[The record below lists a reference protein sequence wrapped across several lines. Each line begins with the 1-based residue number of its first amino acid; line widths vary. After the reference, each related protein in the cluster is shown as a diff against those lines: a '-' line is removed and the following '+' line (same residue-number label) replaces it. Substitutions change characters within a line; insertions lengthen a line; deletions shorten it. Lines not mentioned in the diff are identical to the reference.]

1 MKRNFSFYVA
11 RRYMF
16 SKKSVGAIN
25 VISFISVTGVA
36 VATMALVIVLSVFN
50 GFHDLVASLF
60 TNFDPQIEVVPAKGK
75 TVNADAPEL
84 DKIRHLNFVDVAT
97 DVVEDQ
103 AIAVYGDRQRMVTV
117 MGVDENFDQ
126 LTRIGDI
133 LYGEGDFT
141 LRVANLYFGV
151 PGIRLAQDMG
161 LGARW
166 ADYLKIYAPVRQGQL
181 TDLDTP
187 TDGFVV
193 DSLLSPGVVFA
204 VNQNKYDRDRII
216 TSIYFARQ
224 LFDQDGMLSSL
235 QLRLKPGTDLAEA
248 KQEIKAAAG
257 ENFRVLD
264 RFEQQEDTF
273 RIMQIEK
280 VLAYVFLTFI
290 LIVACFNI
298 ISSLSMLIIDKKDDI
313 NTLHNLG
320 ASDRQIVSIF
330 LYEGRII
337 SAVGAL
343 IGIGLGLALCGL
355 QQAFGFVKMGDS
367 SGTFIVNAYPRER
380 SLRGCARSVHHRHPD
395 RMGGVVDSGAPSA
408 PSDNGQKSNN
418 INKSKENNEQE
429 TLFDSS
435 SCCPA
440 CRSDGSSNANRQ
452 RTDCAACGKGERR
465 TGCHPQRGLLEDDF
479 GFGV

>member
-1 MKRNFSFYVA
+1 MKRNFSFYIA

-25 VISFISVTGVA
+25 VISFISVAGVA
-36 VATMALVIVLSVFN
+36 VGTMALVIVLSVFN

-60 TNFDPQIEVVPAKGK
+60 TNFDPQIEVVPVKGK
-75 TVNADAPEL
+75 TINADAPEL
-84 DKIRHLNFVDVAT
+84 DKIRHLDFVDVAT

-126 LTRIGDI
+126 LTNIGDI
-133 LYGEGDFT
+133 LYGDGDFT

-151 PGIRLAQDMG
+151 PGIRLAQDLG

-166 ADYLKIYAPVRQGQL
+166 TDYLKIYAPVRRGQL

-193 DSLLSPGVVFA
+193 DSLLSPGVVYA

-235 QLRLKPGTDLAEA
+235 QLRLKPGTDLGAA
-248 KQEIKAAAG
+248 KKEIKAAAG
-257 ENFRVLD
+257 EKFRVLD
-264 RFEQQEDTF
+264 RFEQQADTF

-298 ISSLSMLIIDKKDDI
+298 ISSLSMLIIDKKNDI

-320 ASDRQIVSIF
+320 ANDRQIQSIF

-355 QQAFGFVKMGDS
+355 QQAFGFVKMGES
-367 SGTFIVNAYPRER
+367 SGTFIVNAYPV
-380 SLRGCARSVHHRHPD
+380 SVHYWD
-395 RMGGVVDSGAPSA
+395 VLVVFITVILIGWAASW
-408 PSDNGQKSNN
+408 
-418 INKSKENNEQE
+418 I
-429 TLFDSS
+429 
-435 SCCPA
+435 PA
-440 CRSDGSSNANRQ
+440 RRLRKQILNRI
-452 RTDCAACGKGERR
+452 T
-465 TGCHPQRGLLEDDF
+465 TP
-479 GFGV
+479 

>member
-25 VISFISVTGVA
+25 VISFISVAGVA
-36 VATMALVIVLSVFN
+36 VGTMALVIVLSVFN

-60 TNFDPQIEVVPAKGK
+60 TNIDPQIEVVPVKGK
-75 TVNADAPEL
+75 TINADAPEL
-84 DKIRHLNFVDVAT
+84 DRIRHLNFVDVAT

-126 LTRIGDI
+126 LTNISDI
-133 LYGEGDFT
+133 LYGDGDFT

-151 PGIRLAQDMG
+151 PGIRLAQDLG

-166 ADYLKIYAPVRQGQL
+166 TDYLKIYAPVRRGQL

-193 DSLLSPGVVFA
+193 DSLLSPGVVYA

-235 QLRLKPGTDLAEA
+235 QLRLKPGTDLSTA
-248 KQEIKAAAG
+248 KREIKAAAG
-257 ENFRVLD
+257 EKFRVLD
-264 RFEQQEDTF
+264 RFEQQADTF

-298 ISSLSMLIIDKKDDI
+298 ISSLSMLIIDKKNDI

-320 ASDRQIVSIF
+320 ANDRQIQSIF

-355 QQAFGFVKMGDS
+355 QQAFGFVKMGES
-367 SGTFIVNAYPRER
+367 SGTFIVNAYPV
-380 SLRGCARSVHHRHPD
+380 SVHYWD
-395 RMGGVVDSGAPSA
+395 VLVVFVTVILIGWAASW
-408 PSDNGQKSNN
+408 
-418 INKSKENNEQE
+418 I
-429 TLFDSS
+429 
-435 SCCPA
+435 PA
-440 CRSDGSSNANRQ
+440 RRLRKQILNRI
-452 RTDCAACGKGERR
+452 T
-465 TGCHPQRGLLEDDF
+465 TP
-479 GFGV
+479 

>member
-1 MKRNFSFYVA
+1 MKRNFSFYIA

-25 VISFISVTGVA
+25 VISFISVAGVA
-36 VATMALVIVLSVFN
+36 VGTMALVIVLSVFN

-60 TNFDPQIEVVPAKGK
+60 TNFDPQIEVVPVKGK
-75 TVNADAPEL
+75 TINADAPEL
-84 DKIRHLNFVDVAT
+84 DRIRHLDFVDVAT

-126 LTRIGDI
+126 LTNISDI
-133 LYGEGDFT
+133 LYGDGDFT

-151 PGIRLAQDMG
+151 PGIRLAQDLG

-166 ADYLKIYAPVRQGQL
+166 TDYLKIYAPVRRGQL

-193 DSLLSPGVVFA
+193 DSLLSPGVVYA

-235 QLRLKPGTDLAEA
+235 QLRLKPGTDLSTA
-248 KQEIKAAAG
+248 KREIKAAAG
-257 ENFRVLD
+257 EKFRVLD
-264 RFEQQEDTF
+264 RFEQQADTF

-298 ISSLSMLIIDKKDDI
+298 ISSLSMLIIDKKNDI

-320 ASDRQIVSIF
+320 ANDRQIQSIF

-355 QQAFGFVKMGDS
+355 QQAFGFVKMGES
-367 SGTFIVNAYPRER
+367 SGTFIVNAYPV
-380 SLRGCARSVHHRHPD
+380 SVHYWD
-395 RMGGVVDSGAPSA
+395 VLVVFVTVILIGWAASW
-408 PSDNGQKSNN
+408 
-418 INKSKENNEQE
+418 I
-429 TLFDSS
+429 
-435 SCCPA
+435 PA
-440 CRSDGSSNANRQ
+440 RRLRKQILNRI
-452 RTDCAACGKGERR
+452 T
-465 TGCHPQRGLLEDDF
+465 TP
-479 GFGV
+479 

>member
-1 MKRNFSFYVA
+1 MKRNFSFYIA

-25 VISFISVTGVA
+25 VISFISVAGVA
-36 VATMALVIVLSVFN
+36 VGTMALVIVLSVFN

-60 TNFDPQIEVVPAKGK
+60 TNFDPQIEVVPVKGK
-75 TVNADAPEL
+75 TINADAPEL
-84 DKIRHLNFVDVAT
+84 DRIRHLDFVDVAT
-97 DVVEDQ
+97 DVVEDL

-126 LTRIGDI
+126 LTNISDI
-133 LYGEGDFT
+133 LYGDGDFT

-151 PGIRLAQDMG
+151 PGIRLAQDLG

-166 ADYLKIYAPVRQGQL
+166 ADYLKIYAPVRRGQL

-193 DSLLSPGVVFA
+193 DSLLSPGVVYA

-235 QLRLKPGTDLAEA
+235 QLRLKPGTDLSTA
-248 KQEIKAAAG
+248 KREIKAAAG
-257 ENFRVLD
+257 EKFRVLD
-264 RFEQQEDTF
+264 RFEQQADTF

-298 ISSLSMLIIDKKDDI
+298 ISSLSMLIIDKKNDI

-320 ASDRQIVSIF
+320 ANDRQIQSIF

-355 QQAFGFVKMGDS
+355 QQAFGFVKMGES
-367 SGTFIVNAYPRER
+367 SGTFIVNAYPV
-380 SLRGCARSVHHRHPD
+380 SVHYWD
-395 RMGGVVDSGAPSA
+395 VLVVFITVILIGWAASW
-408 PSDNGQKSNN
+408 
-418 INKSKENNEQE
+418 I
-429 TLFDSS
+429 
-435 SCCPA
+435 PA
-440 CRSDGSSNANRQ
+440 RRLRKQILNRI
-452 RTDCAACGKGERR
+452 T
-465 TGCHPQRGLLEDDF
+465 TP
-479 GFGV
+479 

>member
-25 VISFISVTGVA
+25 VISFISVAGVA
-36 VATMALVIVLSVFN
+36 VGTMALVIVLSVFN

-60 TNFDPQIEVVPAKGK
+60 TNFDPQIEVVPVKGK
-75 TVNADAPEL
+75 TINADAPEL
-84 DKIRHLNFVDVAT
+84 DRIRHLDFVDVAT

-126 LTRIGDI
+126 LTNISDI
-133 LYGEGDFT
+133 LYGDGDFT

-151 PGIRLAQDMG
+151 PGIRLAQDLG

-166 ADYLKIYAPVRQGQL
+166 ADYLKIYAPVRRGQL

-193 DSLLSPGVVFA
+193 DSLLSLGVVYA

-235 QLRLKPGTDLAEA
+235 QLRLKPGTDLSTA
-248 KQEIKAAAG
+248 KREIKAAAG
-257 ENFRVLD
+257 EKFRVLD
-264 RFEQQEDTF
+264 RFEQQADTF

-298 ISSLSMLIIDKKDDI
+298 ISSLSMLIIDKKNDI

-320 ASDRQIVSIF
+320 ANDRQIQSIF

-355 QQAFGFVKMGDS
+355 QQAFGFVKMGES
-367 SGTFIVNAYPRER
+367 SGTFIVNAYPV
-380 SLRGCARSVHHRHPD
+380 SVHYWD
-395 RMGGVVDSGAPSA
+395 VLVVFITVILIGWAASW
-408 PSDNGQKSNN
+408 
-418 INKSKENNEQE
+418 I
-429 TLFDSS
+429 
-435 SCCPA
+435 PA
-440 CRSDGSSNANRQ
+440 RRLRKQILNRI
-452 RTDCAACGKGERR
+452 T
-465 TGCHPQRGLLEDDF
+465 TP
-479 GFGV
+479 

>member
-1 MKRNFSFYVA
+1 MSTSQHNTISTPQHFTITTHKIMKRNFSFYVA

-25 VISFISVTGVA
+25 VISFISVAGVA
-36 VATMALVIVLSVFN
+36 VGTMALVIVLSVFN

-60 TNFDPQIEVVPAKGK
+60 TNFDPQIEVVPVKGK
-75 TVNADAPEL
+75 TINADALEL
-84 DKIRHLNFVDVAT
+84 DRIRHLDFVDVAT

-126 LTRIGDI
+126 LTNISDI
-133 LYGEGDFT
+133 LYGDGDFT

-151 PGIRLAQDMG
+151 PGIRLAQDLG

-166 ADYLKIYAPVRQGQL
+166 ADYLKIYAPVRRGQL

-193 DSLLSPGVVFA
+193 DSLLSPGVVYA

-235 QLRLKPGTDLAEA
+235 QLRLKPGTDLSTA
-248 KQEIKAAAG
+248 KREIKAAAG
-257 ENFRVLD
+257 EKFRVLD
-264 RFEQQEDTF
+264 RFEQQADTF

-298 ISSLSMLIIDKKDDI
+298 ISSLSMLIIDKKNDI

-320 ASDRQIVSIF
+320 ANDRQIQSIF

-355 QQAFGFVKMGDS
+355 QQAFGFVKMGES
-367 SGTFIVNAYPRER
+367 SGTFIVNAYPV
-380 SLRGCARSVHHRHPD
+380 SVHYWD
-395 RMGGVVDSGAPSA
+395 VLVVFITVILIGWAASW
-408 PSDNGQKSNN
+408 
-418 INKSKENNEQE
+418 I
-429 TLFDSS
+429 
-435 SCCPA
+435 PA
-440 CRSDGSSNANRQ
+440 RRLRKQILNRI
-452 RTDCAACGKGERR
+452 T
-465 TGCHPQRGLLEDDF
+465 TP
-479 GFGV
+479 

>member
-25 VISFISVTGVA
+25 VISFISVAGVA
-36 VATMALVIVLSVFN
+36 VGTMALVIVLSVFN

-60 TNFDPQIEVVPAKGK
+60 TNFDPQIEVVPVKGK
-75 TVNADAPEL
+75 TINADAPEL
-84 DKIRHLNFVDVAT
+84 DRIRHLDFVDVAT

-126 LTRIGDI
+126 LTNISDI
-133 LYGEGDFT
+133 LYGDGDFT

-151 PGIRLAQDMG
+151 PGIRLAQDLG

-166 ADYLKIYAPVRQGQL
+166 TDNLKIYAPVRRGQL

-193 DSLLSPGVVFA
+193 DSLLSPGVVYA

-235 QLRLKPGTDLAEA
+235 QLRLKPGTDLSTA
-248 KQEIKAAAG
+248 KREIKAAAG
-257 ENFRVLD
+257 EKFRVLD
-264 RFEQQEDTF
+264 RFEQQADTF

-298 ISSLSMLIIDKKDDI
+298 ISSLSMLIIDKKNDI

-320 ASDRQIVSIF
+320 ANDRQIQSIF

-355 QQAFGFVKMGDS
+355 QQAFGFVKMGES
-367 SGTFIVNAYPRER
+367 SGTFIVNAYPV
-380 SLRGCARSVHHRHPD
+380 SVHYWD
-395 RMGGVVDSGAPSA
+395 VLVVFITVILIGWAASW
-408 PSDNGQKSNN
+408 
-418 INKSKENNEQE
+418 I
-429 TLFDSS
+429 
-435 SCCPA
+435 PA
-440 CRSDGSSNANRQ
+440 RRLRKQILNRI
-452 RTDCAACGKGERR
+452 T
-465 TGCHPQRGLLEDDF
+465 TP
-479 GFGV
+479 

>member
-25 VISFISVTGVA
+25 VISFISVAGVA
-36 VATMALVIVLSVFN
+36 VGTMALVIVLSVFN

-60 TNFDPQIEVVPAKGK
+60 TNFDPQIEVVPVKGK
-75 TVNADAPEL
+75 TINADAPEL
-84 DKIRHLNFVDVAT
+84 DRIRHLNFVDVAT

-126 LTRIGDI
+126 LTNISDI
-133 LYGEGDFT
+133 LYGDGDFT

-151 PGIRLAQDMG
+151 PGIRLAQDLG

-166 ADYLKIYAPVRQGQL
+166 ADYLKIYAPVRRGQL

-193 DSLLSPGVVFA
+193 DSLLSPGVVYA

-235 QLRLKPGTDLAEA
+235 QLRLKPGTDLSTA
-248 KQEIKAAAG
+248 KREIKAAAG
-257 ENFRVLD
+257 EKFRVLD
-264 RFEQQEDTF
+264 RFEQQADTF

-298 ISSLSMLIIDKKDDI
+298 ISSLSMLIIDKKNDI

-320 ASDRQIVSIF
+320 ANERQIQSIF

-355 QQAFGFVKMGDS
+355 RLREDGRELGHIHRQRL
-367 SGTFIVNAYPRER
+367 PRKR
-380 SLRGCARSVHHRHPD
+380 SLLGCACCLHHRDTD
-395 RMGGVVDSGAPSA
+395 RLGSIVDTSTTLAQA
-408 PSDNGQKSNN
+408 DTEQNN
-418 INKSKENNEQE
+418 NSINK
-429 TLFDSS
+429 
-435 SCCPA
+435 
-440 CRSDGSSNANRQ
+440 
-452 RTDCAACGKGERR
+452 
-465 TGCHPQRGLLEDDF
+465 
-479 GFGV
+479 

>member
-1 MKRNFSFYVA
+1 MLKRNFSFYVA

-25 VISFISVTGVA
+25 VISFISVAGVA
-36 VATMALVIVLSVFN
+36 VGTMALVIVLSVFN

-60 TNFDPQIEVVPAKGK
+60 TNFDPQIEVVLVKGK
-75 TVNADAPEL
+75 TINADAPEL
-84 DKIRHLNFVDVAT
+84 DRIRHLDFVDVAT

-126 LTRIGDI
+126 LTNIGDI
-133 LYGEGDFT
+133 LYGDGDFT

-151 PGIRLAQDMG
+151 PGIRLAQDLG

-166 ADYLKIYAPVRQGQL
+166 ADYLKIYAPVRRGQL

-193 DSLLSPGVVFA
+193 DSLLSPGVVYA

-235 QLRLKPGTDLAEA
+235 QLRLKPGTDLSTA
-248 KQEIKAAAG
+248 KREIKAAAG
-257 ENFRVLD
+257 EKFRVLD
-264 RFEQQEDTF
+264 RFEQQADTF

-298 ISSLSMLIIDKKDDI
+298 ISSLSMLIIDKKNDI

-320 ASDRQIVSIF
+320 ANDRQIQSIF

-355 QQAFGFVKMGDS
+355 QQAFGFVKMGES
-367 SGTFIVNAYPRER
+367 SGTFIVNAYPV
-380 SLRGCARSVHHRHPD
+380 SVHYWD
-395 RMGGVVDSGAPSA
+395 VLVVFITVILIGWAASW
-408 PSDNGQKSNN
+408 
-418 INKSKENNEQE
+418 I
-429 TLFDSS
+429 
-435 SCCPA
+435 PA
-440 CRSDGSSNANRQ
+440 RRLRKQILNRI
-452 RTDCAACGKGERR
+452 T
-465 TGCHPQRGLLEDDF
+465 TS
-479 GFGV
+479 

>member
-25 VISFISVTGVA
+25 VISFISVAGVA
-36 VATMALVIVLSVFN
+36 VGTMALVIVLSVFN

-60 TNFDPQIEVVPAKGK
+60 TNFDPQIEVVPVKGK
-75 TVNADAPEL
+75 TINADAPEL
-84 DKIRHLNFVDVAT
+84 DRIRHLDFVDVAT

-126 LTRIGDI
+126 LTNISDI
-133 LYGEGDFT
+133 LYGDGDFT

-151 PGIRLAQDMG
+151 PGIRLAQDLG

-166 ADYLKIYAPVRQGQL
+166 ADYLKIYAPVRRGQL

-193 DSLLSPGVVFA
+193 DSLLSPGVVYA

-224 LFDQDGMLSSL
+224 LFDQDGMLSAL
-235 QLRLKPGTDLAEA
+235 QLRLKPGTDLSTA
-248 KQEIKAAAG
+248 KREIKAAAG
-257 ENFRVLD
+257 EKFRVLD
-264 RFEQQEDTF
+264 RFEQQADTF

-298 ISSLSMLIIDKKDDI
+298 ISSLSMLIIDKKNDI

-320 ASDRQIVSIF
+320 ANDRQIQSIF

-355 QQAFGFVKMGDS
+355 QQAFGFVKMGES
-367 SGTFIVNAYPRER
+367 SGTFIVNAYPV
-380 SLRGCARSVHHRHPD
+380 SVHYWD
-395 RMGGVVDSGAPSA
+395 VLVVFITVILIGWAASW
-408 PSDNGQKSNN
+408 
-418 INKSKENNEQE
+418 I
-429 TLFDSS
+429 
-435 SCCPA
+435 PA
-440 CRSDGSSNANRQ
+440 RRLRKQILNRI
-452 RTDCAACGKGERR
+452 T
-465 TGCHPQRGLLEDDF
+465 TP
-479 GFGV
+479 

>member
-25 VISFISVTGVA
+25 VISFISVVGVA
-36 VATMALVIVLSVFN
+36 VGTMALVIVLSVFN

-60 TNFDPQIEVVPAKGK
+60 TNFDPQIEVVPVKGK
-75 TVNADAPEL
+75 TINADAPEL
-84 DKIRHLNFVDVAT
+84 DRIRHLDFVDVAT

-126 LTRIGDI
+126 LTNISDI
-133 LYGEGDFT
+133 LYGDGDFT

-151 PGIRLAQDMG
+151 PGIRLAQDLG

-166 ADYLKIYAPVRQGQL
+166 ADYLKIYAPVRRGQL

-193 DSLLSPGVVFA
+193 DSLLSPGVVYA

-248 KQEIKAAAG
+248 KREIKAAAG
-257 ENFRVLD
+257 EKFRVLD
-264 RFEQQEDTF
+264 RFEQQADTF

-298 ISSLSMLIIDKKDDI
+298 ISSLSMLIIDKKNDI

-320 ASDRQIVSIF
+320 ANDRQIQSIF

-355 QQAFGFVKMGDS
+355 QQAFGFVKMGES
-367 SGTFIVNAYPRER
+367 SGTFIVNAYPV
-380 SLRGCARSVHHRHPD
+380 SVHYWD
-395 RMGGVVDSGAPSA
+395 VLVVFITVILIGWAASW
-408 PSDNGQKSNN
+408 
-418 INKSKENNEQE
+418 I
-429 TLFDSS
+429 
-435 SCCPA
+435 PA
-440 CRSDGSSNANRQ
+440 RRLRKQILNRI
-452 RTDCAACGKGERR
+452 T
-465 TGCHPQRGLLEDDF
+465 TS
-479 GFGV
+479 

>member
-25 VISFISVTGVA
+25 VISFISVAGVA
-36 VATMALVIVLSVFN
+36 VGTMALVIVLSVFN

-60 TNFDPQIEVVPAKGK
+60 TNFDPQIEVVPVKGK
-75 TVNADAPEL
+75 TINADAPEL
-84 DKIRHLNFVDVAT
+84 DRIRHLDFVDVAT

-126 LTRIGDI
+126 LTNIGDI
-133 LYGEGDFT
+133 LYGDGDFT

-151 PGIRLAQDMG
+151 PGIRLAQDLG

-166 ADYLKIYAPVRQGQL
+166 ADYLKIYAPVRRGQL

-193 DSLLSPGVVFA
+193 DSLLSPGVVYA

-235 QLRLKPGTDLAEA
+235 QLRLKPGTDLSTA
-248 KQEIKAAAG
+248 KREIKAAAG
-257 ENFRVLD
+257 EKFRVLD
-264 RFEQQEDTF
+264 RFEQQADTF

-298 ISSLSMLIIDKKDDI
+298 ISSLSMLIIDKKNDI

-320 ASDRQIVSIF
+320 ANDRQIVSIF

-355 QQAFGFVKMGDS
+355 QQAFGFVKMGES
-367 SGTFIVNAYPRER
+367 SGTFIVNAYPV
-380 SLRGCARSVHHRHPD
+380 SVHYWD
-395 RMGGVVDSGAPSA
+395 VLVVFVTVILIGWAASW
-408 PSDNGQKSNN
+408 
-418 INKSKENNEQE
+418 I
-429 TLFDSS
+429 
-435 SCCPA
+435 PA
-440 CRSDGSSNANRQ
+440 RRLRKQILNRI
-452 RTDCAACGKGERR
+452 T
-465 TGCHPQRGLLEDDF
+465 TP
-479 GFGV
+479 

>member
-25 VISFISVTGVA
+25 VISFISVAGVA
-36 VATMALVIVLSVFN
+36 VGTMALVIVLSVFN

-60 TNFDPQIEVVPAKGK
+60 TNFDPQIEVVPVKGK
-75 TVNADAPEL
+75 TINADAPEL
-84 DKIRHLNFVDVAT
+84 DRIRNLDFVDVAT

-126 LTRIGDI
+126 LTNISDI
-133 LYGEGDFT
+133 LYGDGDFT

-151 PGIRLAQDMG
+151 PGIRLAQDLG

-166 ADYLKIYAPVRQGQL
+166 ADYLKIYAPVRRGQL

-193 DSLLSPGVVFA
+193 DSLLSPGVVYA

-235 QLRLKPGTDLAEA
+235 QLRLKPGTDLSTA
-248 KQEIKAAAG
+248 KREIKAAAG
-257 ENFRVLD
+257 EKFRVLD
-264 RFEQQEDTF
+264 RFEQQADTF

-298 ISSLSMLIIDKKDDI
+298 ISSLSMLIIDKKNDI

-320 ASDRQIVSIF
+320 ANDRQIQSIF

-355 QQAFGFVKMGDS
+355 QQAFGFVKMGES
-367 SGTFIVNAYPRER
+367 SGTFIVNAYPV
-380 SLRGCARSVHHRHPD
+380 SVHYWD
-395 RMGGVVDSGAPSA
+395 VLVVFITVILIGWAASW
-408 PSDNGQKSNN
+408 
-418 INKSKENNEQE
+418 I
-429 TLFDSS
+429 
-435 SCCPA
+435 PA
-440 CRSDGSSNANRQ
+440 RRLRKQILNRI
-452 RTDCAACGKGERR
+452 T
-465 TGCHPQRGLLEDDF
+465 TP
-479 GFGV
+479 

>member
-25 VISFISVTGVA
+25 VISFISVAGVA
-36 VATMALVIVLSVFN
+36 VGTMALVIVLSVFN

-60 TNFDPQIEVVPAKGK
+60 TNFDPQIEVVPVKGK
-75 TVNADAPEL
+75 TINADAPEL
-84 DKIRHLNFVDVAT
+84 DRIRHLDFVDVAT

-126 LTRIGDI
+126 LTNISDI
-133 LYGEGDFT
+133 LYGDGDFT

-151 PGIRLAQDMG
+151 PGIRLAQDLG

-166 ADYLKIYAPVRQGQL
+166 ADYLKIYAPVRRGQL

-193 DSLLSPGVVFA
+193 DSLLSPGVVYA

-235 QLRLKPGTDLAEA
+235 QLRLKPGTDLSTA
-248 KQEIKAAAG
+248 KREIKAAAG
-257 ENFRVLD
+257 EKFRVLD
-264 RFEQQEDTF
+264 RFEQQADTF

-298 ISSLSMLIIDKKDDI
+298 ISSLSMLIIDKKNDI

-320 ASDRQIVSIF
+320 ANDRQIQSIF

-355 QQAFGFVKMGDS
+355 QQAFGFVKMGES
-367 SGTFIVNAYPRER
+367 SGTFIVNAYPV
-380 SLRGCARSVHHRHPD
+380 SVHYWD
-395 RMGGVVDSGAPSA
+395 VLVVFITVILIGWAASW
-408 PSDNGQKSNN
+408 
-418 INKSKENNEQE
+418 I
-429 TLFDSS
+429 
-435 SCCPA
+435 PA
-440 CRSDGSSNANRQ
+440 QRLRKQILNRI
-452 RTDCAACGKGERR
+452 T
-465 TGCHPQRGLLEDDF
+465 TP
-479 GFGV
+479 

>member
-25 VISFISVTGVA
+25 VISFISVAGVA
-36 VATMALVIVLSVFN
+36 VGTMALVIVLSVFN

-60 TNFDPQIEVVPAKGK
+60 TNFDPQIEVVPVKGK

-84 DKIRHLNFVDVAT
+84 DKIRHLDFVDVAT

-126 LTRIGDI
+126 LTNISDI
-133 LYGEGDFT
+133 LYGDGDFT

-151 PGIRLAQDMG
+151 PGIRLAQDLG

-166 ADYLKIYAPVRQGQL
+166 ADYLKIYAPVRRGQL

-193 DSLLSPGVVFA
+193 DSLLSPGVVYA

-235 QLRLKPGTDLAEA
+235 QLRLKPGTDLSTA
-248 KQEIKAAAG
+248 KREIKAAAG
-257 ENFRVLD
+257 EKFRVLD
-264 RFEQQEDTF
+264 RFEQQADTF

-298 ISSLSMLIIDKKDDI
+298 ISSLSMLIIDKKNDI

-320 ASDRQIVSIF
+320 ANDRQIQSIF

-355 QQAFGFVKMGDS
+355 QQAFGFVKMGES
-367 SGTFIVNAYPRER
+367 SGTFIVNAYPV
-380 SLRGCARSVHHRHPD
+380 SVHYWD
-395 RMGGVVDSGAPSA
+395 VLVVFITVILIGWAASW
-408 PSDNGQKSNN
+408 
-418 INKSKENNEQE
+418 I
-429 TLFDSS
+429 
-435 SCCPA
+435 PA
-440 CRSDGSSNANRQ
+440 RRLRKQILNRI
-452 RTDCAACGKGERR
+452 T
-465 TGCHPQRGLLEDDF
+465 TP
-479 GFGV
+479 

>member
-1 MKRNFSFYVA
+1 MLKRNFSFYVA

-25 VISFISVTGVA
+25 VISFISVAGVA
-36 VATMALVIVLSVFN
+36 VGTMALVIVLSVFN

-60 TNFDPQIEVVPAKGK
+60 TNFDPQVEVVPVKGK
-75 TVNADAPEL
+75 TINADAPEL
-84 DKIRHLNFVDVAT
+84 DKIRHLDFVDVAT

-126 LTRIGDI
+126 LTNISDI
-133 LYGEGDFT
+133 LYGDGDFT

-151 PGIRLAQDMG
+151 PGIRLAQDLG

-166 ADYLKIYAPVRQGQL
+166 ADYLKIYAPVRRGQL

-193 DSLLSPGVVFA
+193 DSLLSPGVVYA

-235 QLRLKPGTDLAEA
+235 QLRLKPGTDLSTA
-248 KQEIKAAAG
+248 KREIKAAAG
-257 ENFRVLD
+257 EKFRVLN
-264 RFEQQEDTF
+264 RFEQQADTF

-298 ISSLSMLIIDKKDDI
+298 ISSLSMLIIDKKNDI

-320 ASDRQIVSIF
+320 ANDRQIVSIF

-355 QQAFGFVKMGDS
+355 QQAFGFVKMGES
-367 SGTFIVNAYPRER
+367 SGTFIVNAYPV
-380 SLRGCARSVHHRHPD
+380 SVHYWD
-395 RMGGVVDSGAPSA
+395 VLVVFITVILIGWAASW
-408 PSDNGQKSNN
+408 
-418 INKSKENNEQE
+418 I
-429 TLFDSS
+429 
-435 SCCPA
+435 PA
-440 CRSDGSSNANRQ
+440 RRLRKQILNRI
-452 RTDCAACGKGERR
+452 T
-465 TGCHPQRGLLEDDF
+465 TP
-479 GFGV
+479 

>member
-25 VISFISVTGVA
+25 VISFISVAGVA
-36 VATMALVIVLSVFN
+36 VGTMALVIVLSVFN

-60 TNFDPQIEVVPAKGK
+60 TNFDPQIEVVPVKGK
-75 TVNADAPEL
+75 TINADAPEL
-84 DKIRHLNFVDVAT
+84 DRIRHLDFVDVAT

-126 LTRIGDI
+126 LTNISDI
-133 LYGEGDFT
+133 LYGDGDFT

-151 PGIRLAQDMG
+151 PGIRLAQDLG

-166 ADYLKIYAPVRQGQL
+166 ADYLKIYAPVRRGQL

-193 DSLLSPGVVFA
+193 DSLLSPGVVYA

-235 QLRLKPGTDLAEA
+235 QLRLKPGTDLSTA
-248 KQEIKAAAG
+248 KREIKAAAG
-257 ENFRVLD
+257 EKFRVLD
-264 RFEQQEDTF
+264 RFEQQADTF

-298 ISSLSMLIIDKKDDI
+298 ISSLSMLIIDKKNDI

-320 ASDRQIVSIF
+320 ANDRQIQSIF
-330 LYEGRII
+330 LSEGRII

-355 QQAFGFVKMGDS
+355 QQAFGFVKMGES
-367 SGTFIVNAYPRER
+367 SGTFIVNAYPV
-380 SLRGCARSVHHRHPD
+380 SVHYWD
-395 RMGGVVDSGAPSA
+395 VLVVFITVILIGWAASW
-408 PSDNGQKSNN
+408 
-418 INKSKENNEQE
+418 I
-429 TLFDSS
+429 
-435 SCCPA
+435 PA
-440 CRSDGSSNANRQ
+440 RRLRKQMLNRI
-452 RTDCAACGKGERR
+452 T
-465 TGCHPQRGLLEDDF
+465 TP
-479 GFGV
+479 

>member
-1 MKRNFSFYVA
+1 
-11 RRYMF
+11 MF

-25 VISFISVTGVA
+25 VISFISVAGVA
-36 VATMALVIVLSVFN
+36 VGTMALVIVLSVFN

-60 TNFDPQIEVVPAKGK
+60 TNFDPQIEVVPLKGK
-75 TVNADAPEL
+75 TINADAPEL

-126 LTRIGDI
+126 LTNISDI
-133 LYGEGDFT
+133 LYGDGDFT

-151 PGIRLAQDMG
+151 PGIRLAQDLG

-166 ADYLKIYAPVRQGQL
+166 ADYLKIYAPVRRGQL

-193 DSLLSPGVVFA
+193 DSLLSPGVVYA

-235 QLRLKPGTDLAEA
+235 QLRLKPGTDLSTA
-248 KQEIKAAAG
+248 KREIKAAAG
-257 ENFRVLD
+257 EKFRVLD
-264 RFEQQEDTF
+264 RFEQQADTF

-298 ISSLSMLIIDKKDDI
+298 ISSLSMLIIDKKNDI

-320 ASDRQIVSIF
+320 ANDRQIQSIF

-355 QQAFGFVKMGDS
+355 QQAFGFVKMGES
-367 SGTFIVNAYPRER
+367 SGIFIVNAYPV
-380 SLRGCARSVHHRHPD
+380 SVHYWD
-395 RMGGVVDSGAPSA
+395 VLVVFITVILIGWAASW
-408 PSDNGQKSNN
+408 
-418 INKSKENNEQE
+418 I
-429 TLFDSS
+429 
-435 SCCPA
+435 PA
-440 CRSDGSSNANRQ
+440 RRLRKQILNRI
-452 RTDCAACGKGERR
+452 T
-465 TGCHPQRGLLEDDF
+465 TS
-479 GFGV
+479 

>member
-25 VISFISVTGVA
+25 VISFISVAGVA
-36 VATMALVIVLSVFN
+36 VGTMALVIVLSVFN

-60 TNFDPQIEVVPAKGK
+60 TNFDPQIEVVPVKGK
-75 TVNADAPEL
+75 TINADAPEL
-84 DKIRHLNFVDVAT
+84 DRIRHLDFVDVAT

-126 LTRIGDI
+126 LTNISDI
-133 LYGEGDFT
+133 LYGDGDFT

-151 PGIRLAQDMG
+151 PGIRLAQDLG

-166 ADYLKIYAPVRQGQL
+166 ADYLKIYAPVRRGQL

-193 DSLLSPGVVFA
+193 DSLLSPGVVYA

-235 QLRLKPGTDLAEA
+235 QLRLKPGTDLSTA
-248 KQEIKAAAG
+248 KREIKAAAG
-257 ENFRVLD
+257 EKFRVLD
-264 RFEQQEDTF
+264 RFEQQADTF

-280 VLAYVFLTFI
+280 ILAYVFLTFI

-298 ISSLSMLIIDKKDDI
+298 ISSLSMLIIDKKNDI

-320 ASDRQIVSIF
+320 ANDRQIQSIF

-355 QQAFGFVKMGDS
+355 QQAFGFVKMGES
-367 SGTFIVNAYPRER
+367 SGTFIVNAYPV
-380 SLRGCARSVHHRHPD
+380 SVHYWD
-395 RMGGVVDSGAPSA
+395 VLVVFITVILIGWAASW
-408 PSDNGQKSNN
+408 
-418 INKSKENNEQE
+418 I
-429 TLFDSS
+429 
-435 SCCPA
+435 PA
-440 CRSDGSSNANRQ
+440 RRLRKQILNRI
-452 RTDCAACGKGERR
+452 T
-465 TGCHPQRGLLEDDF
+465 TP
-479 GFGV
+479 

>member
-1 MKRNFSFYVA
+1 MSTPQHFTITTHKIMKRNFSFYVA

-25 VISFISVTGVA
+25 VISFISVAGVA
-36 VATMALVIVLSVFN
+36 VGTMALVIVLSVFN

-60 TNFDPQIEVVPAKGK
+60 TNFDPQIEVVPVKGK
-75 TVNADAPEL
+75 TINADAPEL
-84 DKIRHLNFVDVAT
+84 DRIRHLNFVDVAT

-126 LTRIGDI
+126 LTNIGDI
-133 LYGEGDFT
+133 LYGDGDFT

-151 PGIRLAQDMG
+151 PGIRLAQDLG

-166 ADYLKIYAPVRQGQL
+166 ADYLKIYAPVRRGQL

-193 DSLLSPGVVFA
+193 DSLLSPGVVYA

-235 QLRLKPGTDLAEA
+235 QLRLKPGTDLSTA
-248 KQEIKAAAG
+248 KREIKAAAG
-257 ENFRVLD
+257 EKFRVLD
-264 RFEQQEDTF
+264 RFEQQADTF

-298 ISSLSMLIIDKKDDI
+298 ISSLSMLIIDKKNDI

-320 ASDRQIVSIF
+320 ANDRQIVSIF

-355 QQAFGFVKMGDS
+355 QQAFGFVKMGES
-367 SGTFIVNAYPRER
+367 SGTFIVNAYPV
-380 SLRGCARSVHHRHPD
+380 SVHYWD
-395 RMGGVVDSGAPSA
+395 VLVVFITVILIGWAASW
-408 PSDNGQKSNN
+408 
-418 INKSKENNEQE
+418 I
-429 TLFDSS
+429 
-435 SCCPA
+435 PA
-440 CRSDGSSNANRQ
+440 RRLRKQILNRI
-452 RTDCAACGKGERR
+452 T
-465 TGCHPQRGLLEDDF
+465 TP
-479 GFGV
+479 

>member
-1 MKRNFSFYVA
+1 MLKRNFSFYVA

-25 VISFISVTGVA
+25 VISFISVAGVA
-36 VATMALVIVLSVFN
+36 VGTMALVIVLSVFN

-60 TNFDPQIEVVPAKGK
+60 TNFDPQIEVVPVKGK
-75 TVNADAPEL
+75 TINADAPEL
-84 DKIRHLNFVDVAT
+84 DRIRHLNFVDVAT

-126 LTRIGDI
+126 LTNISDI
-133 LYGEGDFT
+133 LYGDGDFT

-151 PGIRLAQDMG
+151 PGIRLAQDLG

-166 ADYLKIYAPVRQGQL
+166 ADYLKIYAPVRRGQL

-193 DSLLSPGVVFA
+193 DSLLSPGVVYA

-235 QLRLKPGTDLAEA
+235 QLRLKPGTDLGTA
-248 KQEIKAAAG
+248 KREIRAAAG
-257 ENFRVLD
+257 EKFRVLD
-264 RFEQQEDTF
+264 RFEQQADTF

-298 ISSLSMLIIDKKDDI
+298 ISSLSMLIIDKKNDI

-320 ASDRQIVSIF
+320 ANDRQIQSIF

-355 QQAFGFVKMGDS
+355 QQAFGFVKMGES
-367 SGTFIVNAYPRER
+367 SGAFIVNAYPV
-380 SLRGCARSVHHRHPD
+380 SVHYWD
-395 RMGGVVDSGAPSA
+395 VLVVFITVILIGWAASW
-408 PSDNGQKSNN
+408 
-418 INKSKENNEQE
+418 I
-429 TLFDSS
+429 
-435 SCCPA
+435 PA
-440 CRSDGSSNANRQ
+440 RRLRKQILNRI
-452 RTDCAACGKGERR
+452 T
-465 TGCHPQRGLLEDDF
+465 TP
-479 GFGV
+479 

>member
-25 VISFISVTGVA
+25 VISFISVAGVA
-36 VATMALVIVLSVFN
+36 VGTMALVIVLSVFN

-60 TNFDPQIEVVPAKGK
+60 TNFDPQIEVVPLKGK
-75 TVNADAPEL
+75 TINADAPEL
-84 DKIRHLNFVDVAT
+84 DKIRHLDFVDVAT

-126 LTRIGDI
+126 LTNIGDI
-133 LYGEGDFT
+133 LYGDGDFT

-151 PGIRLAQDMG
+151 PGIRLAQDLG

-166 ADYLKIYAPVRQGQL
+166 ADYLKIYAPVRRGQL

-193 DSLLSPGVVFA
+193 DSLLSPGVVYA

-235 QLRLKPGTDLAEA
+235 QLRLKPGTDLSTA
-248 KQEIKAAAG
+248 KREIKAAAG
-257 ENFRVLD
+257 EKFRVLD
-264 RFEQQEDTF
+264 RFEQQADTF

-298 ISSLSMLIIDKKDDI
+298 ISSLSMLIIDKKNDI

-320 ASDRQIVSIF
+320 ANDRQIVSIF

-355 QQAFGFVKMGDS
+355 QQAFGFVKMGES
-367 SGTFIVNAYPRER
+367 SGTFIVNAYPV
-380 SLRGCARSVHHRHPD
+380 SVHYWD
-395 RMGGVVDSGAPSA
+395 VLVVFITVILIGWAASW
-408 PSDNGQKSNN
+408 
-418 INKSKENNEQE
+418 I
-429 TLFDSS
+429 
-435 SCCPA
+435 PA
-440 CRSDGSSNANRQ
+440 RRLRKQILNRI
-452 RTDCAACGKGERR
+452 T
-465 TGCHPQRGLLEDDF
+465 TP
-479 GFGV
+479 

>member
-25 VISFISVTGVA
+25 VISFISVAGVA
-36 VATMALVIVLSVFN
+36 VGTMALVIVLSVFN

-60 TNFDPQIEVVPAKGK
+60 TNFDPQIEVVPVKGK
-75 TVNADAPEL
+75 TINADAPEL
-84 DKIRHLNFVDVAT
+84 DRIRHLNFVDVAA

-117 MGVDENFDQ
+117 MGVEENFDQ
-126 LTRIGDI
+126 LTNISDI
-133 LYGEGDFT
+133 LYGDGDFT

-151 PGIRLAQDMG
+151 PGIRLAQDLG

-166 ADYLKIYAPVRQGQL
+166 ADYLKIYAPVRRGQL

-193 DSLLSPGVVFA
+193 DSLLSPGVVYA

-235 QLRLKPGTDLAEA
+235 QLRLKSGTDLGTA
-248 KQEIKAAAG
+248 KREIKAAAG
-257 ENFRVLD
+257 EKFRVLD
-264 RFEQQEDTF
+264 RFEQQADTF

-298 ISSLSMLIIDKKDDI
+298 ISSLSMLIIDKKNDI

-320 ASDRQIVSIF
+320 ANDRQIQSIF

-355 QQAFGFVKMGDS
+355 QQAFGFVKMGES
-367 SGTFIVNAYPRER
+367 SGTFIVNAYPV
-380 SLRGCARSVHHRHPD
+380 SVHYWD
-395 RMGGVVDSGAPSA
+395 VLVVFITVILIGWAASW
-408 PSDNGQKSNN
+408 
-418 INKSKENNEQE
+418 I
-429 TLFDSS
+429 
-435 SCCPA
+435 PA
-440 CRSDGSSNANRQ
+440 RRLRKQILNRI
-452 RTDCAACGKGERR
+452 T
-465 TGCHPQRGLLEDDF
+465 TP
-479 GFGV
+479 

>member
-25 VISFISVTGVA
+25 VISFISVAGVA
-36 VATMALVIVLSVFN
+36 VGTMALVIVLSVFN

-60 TNFDPQIEVVPAKGK
+60 TNFDPQIEVVPVKGK
-75 TVNADAPEL
+75 TINADAPEL
-84 DKIRHLNFVDVAT
+84 DRIRHLDFVDVAT

-126 LTRIGDI
+126 LTNISDI
-133 LYGEGDFT
+133 LYGDGDFT

-151 PGIRLAQDMG
+151 PGIRLAQDLG

-166 ADYLKIYAPVRQGQL
+166 TDYLKIYAPVRRGQL

-193 DSLLSPGVVFA
+193 DSLLSPGVVYA

-235 QLRLKPGTDLAEA
+235 QLRLKPGTDLSTA
-248 KQEIKAAAG
+248 KREIKAAAG
-257 ENFRVLD
+257 EKFRVLD
-264 RFEQQEDTF
+264 RFEQQADTF

-298 ISSLSMLIIDKKDDI
+298 ISSLSMLIIDKKNDI

-320 ASDRQIVSIF
+320 ANDRQIQSIF

-337 SAVGAL
+337 SDVGAL

-355 QQAFGFVKMGDS
+355 QQAFGFVKMGES
-367 SGTFIVNAYPRER
+367 SGTFIVNAYPV
-380 SLRGCARSVHHRHPD
+380 SVHYWD
-395 RMGGVVDSGAPSA
+395 VLVVFITVILIGWAASW
-408 PSDNGQKSNN
+408 
-418 INKSKENNEQE
+418 I
-429 TLFDSS
+429 
-435 SCCPA
+435 PA
-440 CRSDGSSNANRQ
+440 RRLRKQILNRI
-452 RTDCAACGKGERR
+452 T
-465 TGCHPQRGLLEDDF
+465 TP
-479 GFGV
+479 

>member
-1 MKRNFSFYVA
+1 MLKRNFSFYVA

-25 VISFISVTGVA
+25 VISFISVAGVA
-36 VATMALVIVLSVFN
+36 VGTMALVIVLSVFN

-60 TNFDPQIEVVPAKGK
+60 TNFDPQIEVVPVKGK
-75 TVNADAPEL
+75 TINADAPEL
-84 DKIRHLNFVDVAT
+84 DRIRHLDFVDVAT

-126 LTRIGDI
+126 LTNISDI
-133 LYGEGDFT
+133 LYGDGDFT

-151 PGIRLAQDMG
+151 PGIRLAQDLG

-166 ADYLKIYAPVRQGQL
+166 TDYLKIYAPVRRGQL

-193 DSLLSPGVVFA
+193 DSLLSPGVVYA

-235 QLRLKPGTDLAEA
+235 QLRLKPGTDLSTA
-248 KQEIKAAAG
+248 KREIKAAAG
-257 ENFRVLD
+257 EKFRVLD
-264 RFEQQEDTF
+264 RFEQQADTF

-320 ASDRQIVSIF
+320 ANDRQIQSIF

-355 QQAFGFVKMGDS
+355 QQAFGFVKMGES
-367 SGTFIVNAYPRER
+367 SGTFIVNAYPV
-380 SLRGCARSVHHRHPD
+380 SVHYWD
-395 RMGGVVDSGAPSA
+395 VLVVFITVILIGWAASW
-408 PSDNGQKSNN
+408 
-418 INKSKENNEQE
+418 I
-429 TLFDSS
+429 
-435 SCCPA
+435 PA
-440 CRSDGSSNANRQ
+440 RRLRKQILNRI
-452 RTDCAACGKGERR
+452 T
-465 TGCHPQRGLLEDDF
+465 TP
-479 GFGV
+479 

>member
-1 MKRNFSFYVA
+1 MLKRNFSFYVA

-25 VISFISVTGVA
+25 VISFISVAGVA
-36 VATMALVIVLSVFN
+36 VGTMALVIVLSVFN

-60 TNFDPQIEVVPAKGK
+60 TNFDPQIEVVPVKGK
-75 TVNADAPEL
+75 TINADAPEL
-84 DKIRHLNFVDVAT
+84 DKIRHLDFVDVAT

-126 LTRIGDI
+126 LTNIGDI
-133 LYGEGDFT
+133 LYGDGDFT

-151 PGIRLAQDMG
+151 PGIRLAQDLG

-166 ADYLKIYAPVRQGQL
+166 ADYLKIYAPVRRGQL

-193 DSLLSPGVVFA
+193 DSLLSPGVVYA

-235 QLRLKPGTDLAEA
+235 QLRLKPGTDLSTA
-248 KQEIKAAAG
+248 KREIKEAAG
-257 ENFRVLD
+257 EKFRVLD
-264 RFEQQEDTF
+264 RFEQQADTF

-298 ISSLSMLIIDKKDDI
+298 ISSLSMLIIDKKNDI

-320 ASDRQIVSIF
+320 ANDRQIVSIF

-355 QQAFGFVKMGDS
+355 QQAFGFVKMGES
-367 SGTFIVNAYPRER
+367 SGTFIVNAYPV
-380 SLRGCARSVHHRHPD
+380 SVHYWD
-395 RMGGVVDSGAPSA
+395 VLVVFITVILIGWAASW
-408 PSDNGQKSNN
+408 
-418 INKSKENNEQE
+418 I
-429 TLFDSS
+429 
-435 SCCPA
+435 PA
-440 CRSDGSSNANRQ
+440 RRLRKQILNRI
-452 RTDCAACGKGERR
+452 T
-465 TGCHPQRGLLEDDF
+465 TP
-479 GFGV
+479 

>member
-25 VISFISVTGVA
+25 VIIFISVAGVA
-36 VATMALVIVLSVFN
+36 VGTMALVIVLSVFN

-60 TNFDPQIEVVPAKGK
+60 TNFDPQIEVVPVKGK
-75 TVNADAPEL
+75 TINADAPEL
-84 DKIRHLNFVDVAT
+84 DRIRHLDFVDVAT

-126 LTRIGDI
+126 LTNISDI
-133 LYGEGDFT
+133 LYGDGDFT

-151 PGIRLAQDMG
+151 PGIRLAQDLG

-166 ADYLKIYAPVRQGQL
+166 TDYLKIYAPVRRGQL

-193 DSLLSPGVVFA
+193 DSLLSPGVVYA

-235 QLRLKPGTDLAEA
+235 QLRLKPGTDLSTA
-248 KQEIKAAAG
+248 KREIKAAAG
-257 ENFRVLD
+257 EKFRVLD
-264 RFEQQEDTF
+264 RFEQQADTF

-298 ISSLSMLIIDKKDDI
+298 ISSLSMLIIDKKNDI

-320 ASDRQIVSIF
+320 ANDRQIQSIF

-355 QQAFGFVKMGDS
+355 QQAFGFVKMGES
-367 SGTFIVNAYPRER
+367 SGTFIVNAYPV
-380 SLRGCARSVHHRHPD
+380 SVHYWD
-395 RMGGVVDSGAPSA
+395 VLVVFITVILIGWAASW
-408 PSDNGQKSNN
+408 
-418 INKSKENNEQE
+418 I
-429 TLFDSS
+429 
-435 SCCPA
+435 PA
-440 CRSDGSSNANRQ
+440 RRLRKQILNRI
-452 RTDCAACGKGERR
+452 T
-465 TGCHPQRGLLEDDF
+465 TS
-479 GFGV
+479 

>member
-1 MKRNFSFYVA
+1 MKRNFSFYIA

-25 VISFISVTGVA
+25 VISFISVAGVA
-36 VATMALVIVLSVFN
+36 VGTMALVIVLSVFN

-60 TNFDPQIEVVPAKGK
+60 TNFDPQIEVAPVKGK
-75 TVNADAPEL
+75 TINADAPEL
-84 DKIRHLNFVDVAT
+84 DRIRHLDFVDVAT

-126 LTRIGDI
+126 LTNIGDI
-133 LYGEGDFT
+133 LYGDGDFT

-151 PGIRLAQDMG
+151 PGIRLAQDLG

-166 ADYLKIYAPVRQGQL
+166 ADYLKIYAPVRRGQL

-193 DSLLSPGVVFA
+193 DSLLSPGVVYA

-235 QLRLKPGTDLAEA
+235 QLRLKPGTDLGAA
-248 KQEIKAAAG
+248 KKEIKAAAG
-257 ENFRVLD
+257 ERFRVLD
-264 RFEQQEDTF
+264 RFEQQADTF

-298 ISSLSMLIIDKKDDI
+298 ISSLSMLIIDKKNDI

-320 ASDRQIVSIF
+320 ANDRQIQSIF

-355 QQAFGFVKMGDS
+355 QQAFGFVKMGES
-367 SGTFIVNAYPRER
+367 SGTFIVNAYPV
-380 SLRGCARSVHHRHPD
+380 SVHYWD
-395 RMGGVVDSGAPSA
+395 VLVVFITVILVGWAASW
-408 PSDNGQKSNN
+408 
-418 INKSKENNEQE
+418 I
-429 TLFDSS
+429 
-435 SCCPA
+435 PA
-440 CRSDGSSNANRQ
+440 RRLRKQILNRI
-452 RTDCAACGKGERR
+452 T
-465 TGCHPQRGLLEDDF
+465 TS
-479 GFGV
+479 

>member
-1 MKRNFSFYVA
+1 MSTSQHLNITPSQHNTISTPQHFTITTHKIMKRNFSFYVA

-25 VISFISVTGVA
+25 VISFISVAGVA
-36 VATMALVIVLSVFN
+36 VGTMALVIVLSVFN

-60 TNFDPQIEVVPAKGK
+60 TNFDPQIEVVPVKGK
-75 TVNADAPEL
+75 TINADAPEL
-84 DKIRHLNFVDVAT
+84 DRIRHLDFVDVAT

-126 LTRIGDI
+126 LTNISDI
-133 LYGEGDFT
+133 LYGDGDFT

-151 PGIRLAQDMG
+151 PGIRLAQDLG

-166 ADYLKIYAPVRQGQL
+166 ADYLKIYAPVRRGQL

-193 DSLLSPGVVFA
+193 DSLLSPGVVYA

-235 QLRLKPGTDLAEA
+235 QLRLKPGTDLSTA
-248 KQEIKAAAG
+248 KREIKAAAG
-257 ENFRVLD
+257 EKFRVLD
-264 RFEQQEDTF
+264 RFEQQADTF

-298 ISSLSMLIIDKKDDI
+298 ISSLSMLIIDKKNDI

-320 ASDRQIVSIF
+320 ANDRQIQSIF

-355 QQAFGFVKMGDS
+355 QQAFGFVKMGES
-367 SGTFIVNAYPRER
+367 SGTFIVNAYPV
-380 SLRGCARSVHHRHPD
+380 SVHYWD
-395 RMGGVVDSGAPSA
+395 VLVVFITVILIGWAASW
-408 PSDNGQKSNN
+408 
-418 INKSKENNEQE
+418 I
-429 TLFDSS
+429 
-435 SCCPA
+435 PA
-440 CRSDGSSNANRQ
+440 RRLRKQILNRI
-452 RTDCAACGKGERR
+452 T
-465 TGCHPQRGLLEDDF
+465 TP
-479 GFGV
+479 

>member
-1 MKRNFSFYVA
+1 MLKRNFSFYVA

-25 VISFISVTGVA
+25 VISFISVAGVA
-36 VATMALVIVLSVFN
+36 VGTMALVIVLSVFN

-60 TNFDPQIEVVPAKGK
+60 TNFDPQIEVVPVKGK
-75 TVNADAPEL
+75 TINADAPEL
-84 DKIRHLNFVDVAT
+84 DRIRHLDFVDVAT

-126 LTRIGDI
+126 LTNISDI
-133 LYGEGDFT
+133 LYGDGDFT

-151 PGIRLAQDMG
+151 PGIRLAQDLG

-166 ADYLKIYAPVRQGQL
+166 ADYLKIYAPVRRGQL

-193 DSLLSPGVVFA
+193 DSLLSPGVVYA

-235 QLRLKPGTDLAEA
+235 QLRLKPGTDLSTA
-248 KQEIKAAAG
+248 KREIKAAAG
-257 ENFRVLD
+257 EKFRVLD
-264 RFEQQEDTF
+264 RFEQQADTF

-280 VLAYVFLTFI
+280 VLAYVVLTFI

-298 ISSLSMLIIDKKDDI
+298 ISSLSMLIIDKKNDI

-320 ASDRQIVSIF
+320 ANDRQIQSIF

-355 QQAFGFVKMGDS
+355 QQAFGFVKMGES
-367 SGTFIVNAYPRER
+367 SGTFIVNAYPV
-380 SLRGCARSVHHRHPD
+380 SVHYWD
-395 RMGGVVDSGAPSA
+395 VLVVFITVILIGWAASW
-408 PSDNGQKSNN
+408 
-418 INKSKENNEQE
+418 I
-429 TLFDSS
+429 
-435 SCCPA
+435 PA
-440 CRSDGSSNANRQ
+440 RRLRKQILNRI
-452 RTDCAACGKGERR
+452 T
-465 TGCHPQRGLLEDDF
+465 TP
-479 GFGV
+479 

>member
-1 MKRNFSFYVA
+1 
-11 RRYMF
+11 MF

-25 VISFISVTGVA
+25 VISFISVAGVA
-36 VATMALVIVLSVFN
+36 VGTMALVIVLSVFN

-60 TNFDPQIEVVPAKGK
+60 TNFDPQIEVVPVKGK
-75 TVNADAPEL
+75 TINADAPEL
-84 DKIRHLNFVDVAT
+84 DRIRHLDFVDVAT

-126 LTRIGDI
+126 LTNISDI
-133 LYGEGDFT
+133 LYGDGDFT

-151 PGIRLAQDMG
+151 PGIRLAQDLG

-166 ADYLKIYAPVRQGQL
+166 ADYLKIYAPVRRGQL

-193 DSLLSPGVVFA
+193 DSLLSPGVVYA

-235 QLRLKPGTDLAEA
+235 QLRLKPGTDLSTA
-248 KQEIKAAAG
+248 KREIKAAAG
-257 ENFRVLD
+257 EKFCVLD
-264 RFEQQEDTF
+264 RFEQQADTF

-298 ISSLSMLIIDKKDDI
+298 ISSLSMLIIDKKNDI

-320 ASDRQIVSIF
+320 ANDRQIQSIF

-355 QQAFGFVKMGDS
+355 QQAFGFVKMGES
-367 SGTFIVNAYPRER
+367 SGTFIVNAYPV
-380 SLRGCARSVHHRHPD
+380 SVHYWD
-395 RMGGVVDSGAPSA
+395 VLVVFITVILIGWAASW
-408 PSDNGQKSNN
+408 
-418 INKSKENNEQE
+418 I
-429 TLFDSS
+429 
-435 SCCPA
+435 PA
-440 CRSDGSSNANRQ
+440 RRLRKQILNRI
-452 RTDCAACGKGERR
+452 T
-465 TGCHPQRGLLEDDF
+465 TP
-479 GFGV
+479 

>member
-1 MKRNFSFYVA
+1 MLKRNFSFYVA

-25 VISFISVTGVA
+25 VISFISVAGVA
-36 VATMALVIVLSVFN
+36 VGTMALVIVLSVFN

-60 TNFDPQIEVVPAKGK
+60 TNFDPQIEVVPVKGK
-75 TVNADAPEL
+75 TINADAPEL
-84 DKIRHLNFVDVAT
+84 DRIRHLNFVDVAT

-126 LTRIGDI
+126 LTNISDI
-133 LYGEGDFT
+133 LYGDGDFT

-151 PGIRLAQDMG
+151 PGIRLAQDLG

-166 ADYLKIYAPVRQGQL
+166 ADYLKIYAPVRRGQL

-193 DSLLSPGVVFA
+193 DSLLSPGVVYA

-235 QLRLKPGTDLAEA
+235 QLRLKPGTDLGAA
-248 KQEIKAAAG
+248 KKEIKAAAG
-257 ENFRVLD
+257 EKFRVLD
-264 RFEQQEDTF
+264 RFEQQADTF

-298 ISSLSMLIIDKKDDI
+298 ISSLSMLIIDKKNDI

-320 ASDRQIVSIF
+320 ANDRQIQSIF

-355 QQAFGFVKMGDS
+355 QQAFGFVKMGES
-367 SGTFIVNAYPRER
+367 SGTFIVNAYPV
-380 SLRGCARSVHHRHPD
+380 SVHYWD
-395 RMGGVVDSGAPSA
+395 VLVVFITVILIGWAASW
-408 PSDNGQKSNN
+408 
-418 INKSKENNEQE
+418 I
-429 TLFDSS
+429 
-435 SCCPA
+435 PA
-440 CRSDGSSNANRQ
+440 RRLRKQILNRI
-452 RTDCAACGKGERR
+452 T
-465 TGCHPQRGLLEDDF
+465 TS
-479 GFGV
+479 

>member
-25 VISFISVTGVA
+25 VISFISVAGVA
-36 VATMALVIVLSVFN
+36 VGTMALVIVLSVFN

-60 TNFDPQIEVVPAKGK
+60 TNFDPQIEVVPVKGK
-75 TVNADAPEL
+75 TINADAPEL
-84 DKIRHLNFVDVAT
+84 DRIRHLNFVDVAT

-126 LTRIGDI
+126 LTNISDI
-133 LYGEGDFT
+133 LYGDGDFT

-151 PGIRLAQDMG
+151 PGIRLAQDLG

-166 ADYLKIYAPVRQGQL
+166 ADYLKIYAPVRRGQL

-193 DSLLSPGVVFA
+193 DSLLSPGVVYA

-235 QLRLKPGTDLAEA
+235 QLRLKPGTDLSTA
-248 KQEIKAAAG
+248 KREIKAAAG
-257 ENFRVLD
+257 EKFRVLD
-264 RFEQQEDTF
+264 RFEQQADTF

-298 ISSLSMLIIDKKDDI
+298 ISSLSMLIIDKKNDI

-320 ASDRQIVSIF
+320 ANDRQIQSIF

-355 QQAFGFVKMGDS
+355 QQAFGFVKMGES
-367 SGTFIVNAYPRER
+367 SGTFIVNAYPV
-380 SLRGCARSVHHRHPD
+380 SVHYWD
-395 RMGGVVDSGAPSA
+395 VLVVFITVILIGWAASW
-408 PSDNGQKSNN
+408 
-418 INKSKENNEQE
+418 I
-429 TLFDSS
+429 
-435 SCCPA
+435 PA
-440 CRSDGSSNANRQ
+440 RRLRKQILNRII
-452 RTDCAACGKGERR
+452 T
-465 TGCHPQRGLLEDDF
+465 P
-479 GFGV
+479 

>member
-1 MKRNFSFYVA
+1 MLKRNFSFYVA

-25 VISFISVTGVA
+25 VISFISVAGVA
-36 VATMALVIVLSVFN
+36 VGTMALVIVLSVFN

-60 TNFDPQIEVVPAKGK
+60 TNFDPQIEVVPVKGK
-75 TVNADAPEL
+75 AINADAPEL
-84 DKIRHLNFVDVAT
+84 DRIRHLDFVDVAT

-126 LTRIGDI
+126 LTNISDI
-133 LYGEGDFT
+133 LYGDGDFT

-151 PGIRLAQDMG
+151 PGIRLAQDLG

-166 ADYLKIYAPVRQGQL
+166 ADYLKIYAPVRRGQL

-193 DSLLSPGVVFA
+193 DSLLSPGVVYA

-235 QLRLKPGTDLAEA
+235 QLRLKPGTDLSTA
-248 KQEIKAAAG
+248 KREIKAAAG
-257 ENFRVLD
+257 EKFRVLD
-264 RFEQQEDTF
+264 RFEQQADTF

-298 ISSLSMLIIDKKDDI
+298 ISSLSMLIIDKKNDI

-320 ASDRQIVSIF
+320 ANDRQIQSIF

-355 QQAFGFVKMGDS
+355 QQAFGFVKMGES
-367 SGTFIVNAYPRER
+367 SGTFIVNAYPV
-380 SLRGCARSVHHRHPD
+380 SVHYWD
-395 RMGGVVDSGAPSA
+395 VLVVFITVILIGWAASW
-408 PSDNGQKSNN
+408 
-418 INKSKENNEQE
+418 I
-429 TLFDSS
+429 
-435 SCCPA
+435 PA
-440 CRSDGSSNANRQ
+440 RRLRKQILNRI
-452 RTDCAACGKGERR
+452 T
-465 TGCHPQRGLLEDDF
+465 TP
-479 GFGV
+479 